1 MNSPFETSITLRC
14 SVEHAFDAFIT
25 KVDLWWPRSHRRF
38 EHSTFSMEARAGGRL
53 VERAADGS
61 EMVFGDVL
69 VCERPNRIR
78 MTWHPGKVSQPTEVT
93 ISFVQKDDQTMVR
106 VVHTE
111 GTSELGPQWTEKV
124 ALFSKGWT
132 AILKA
137 LCDFTRPGETET
149 TGTNGDQIIKQGRC
163 DDA

>member
-1 MNSPFETSITLRC
+1 MSSPFETSVTLRC
-14 SVEHAFDAFIT
+14 SVEHAFDVFIT

-69 VCERPNRIR
+69 VFERPNCIR

-93 ISFVQKDDQTMVR
+93 ISFAQEDGRTTVR

-111 GTSELGPQWTEKV
+111 GASELGPQWDEKV
-124 ALFSKGWT
+124 ALFSKGWS
-132 AILKA
+132 AILAA
-137 LCDFTRPGETET
+137 LGDFTRVGEGEKPRP
-149 TGTNGDQIIKQGRC
+149 TGHQTNEKGKM
-163 DDA
+163 